1 MEQMWCC
8 RTGFSLREGAKRT
21 RSLGSGANV
30 CKVAHM
36 RGYSKL
42 LIGLALGVI
51 IGFTLAILALLIP
64 GLIWGGHN

>member
-1 MEQMWCC
+1 
-8 RTGFSLREGAKRT
+8 
-21 RSLGSGANV
+21 
-30 CKVAHM
+30 M